1 MNTGLKALILYF
13 EIAKVECT
21 STLENVSMW
30 NTNCREQLFMPPQR
44 LNEKFNLVHIHI
56 HLHSNLDENCLN
68 YLIYNI
74 FLYSFEIWNI
84 FLSVRSFYEPK
95 RRRKKKVFRLVWEL
109 FICYGTHIHHISN
122 TLFSFDFARAVE
134 TNENLSMY
142 PKLSS
147 CNNFVRPIEEVQF
160 GGRVALLHQ
169 QTSINHIIFW
179 FS

>member
-1 MNTGLKALILYF
+1 MYPC
-13 EIAKVECT
+13 EIRIVENNFLCRHSD
-21 STLENVSMW
+21 STKNSIW
-30 NTNCREQLFMPPQR
+30 YIFI
-44 LNEKFNLVHIHI
+44 F
-56 HLHSNLDENCLN
+56 
-68 YLIYNI
+68 IYI
-74 FLYSFEIWNI
+74 PTWMRIVWITWYIIYSFIHSKFGI
-84 FLSVRSFYEPK
+84 FFFLFARFMSQSVEE
-95 RRRKKKVFRLVWEL
+95 KKKVFRLVWEL